1 MTAMLRAIAFTGF
14 QVVTVIPMSMIC
26 LLLALMPRPMR
37 YRVTIAWPRMQIHAA
52 RWLLGIRWEV
62 RGAENLP
69 DGPAILLSKHQ
80 STWETLFYPS
90 FMPRELCFVFK
101 RELLFLPFFGWGIAL
116 LDMIHI
122 NRRRSADAFEQVVS
136 QGVAKLAQGRW
147 IIMFPE
153 GTRTPAGSKGRYK
166 SGGARLAVRTGS
178 PVVPIAVNSGEYWP
192 RKAFIKQPG
201 LITVSIG
208 PPIESDGL
216 SPDALNARVEA
227 WIETEMR
234 RLSPHLYPQTP
245 QAPAEGADRSN
256 PADERP

>member
-1 MTAMLRAIAFTGF
+1 
-14 QVVTVIPMSMIC
+14 
-26 LLLALMPRPMR
+26 
-37 YRVTIAWPRMQIHAA
+37 
-52 RWLLGIRWEV
+52 
-62 RGAENLP
+62 
-69 DGPAILLSKHQ
+69 
-80 STWETLFYPS
+80 
-90 FMPRELCFVFK
+90 MPRELCFVFK

-136 QGVAKLAQGRW
+136 QGMAKLAQGRW

-256 PADERP
+256 PADERA